1 MASVSCWPGAACFA
15 LPVCWPGAQ
24 SFAEFGLVDLVV
36 VESVFWSVG
45 IVVVVDE
52 DPLVELL
59 DCAKAKPVDNA
70 IMADAIR
77 SRFMLVSCW
86 ENVPSVSQLEN
97 GETVPGALDTGPDPH
112 RVTAA
117 AVVETKRIDRCCR
130 LDKQRASDAPF
141 GAVINFGRTIR
152 TYQLTPRGLVALAQ
166 SALNCMMDLDLAPA
180 GV

>member
-59 DCAKAKPVDNA
+59 DCAKARPVVDNA

-77 SRFMLVSCW
+77 SRFMLISYW
-86 ENVPSVSQLEN
+86 GNIPSVSKLEN
-97 GETVPGALDTGPDPH
+97 GETVPSALDMGPD
-112 RVTAA
+112 R
-117 AVVETKRIDRCCR
+117 
-130 LDKQRASDAPF
+130 S
-141 GAVINFGRTIR
+141 G
-152 TYQLTPRGLVALAQ
+152 
-166 SALNCMMDLDLAPA
+166 
-180 GV
+180 